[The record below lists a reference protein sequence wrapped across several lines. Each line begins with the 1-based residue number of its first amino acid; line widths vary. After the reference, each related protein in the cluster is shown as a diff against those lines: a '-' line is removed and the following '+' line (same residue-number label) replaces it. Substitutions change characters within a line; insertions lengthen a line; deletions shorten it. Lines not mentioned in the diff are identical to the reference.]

1 MAAIIILLVVAAG
14 LVSWNIYLQK
24 SKKVAPASV
33 DKMAFP
39 LPDKPSIAVLPFDNM
54 SGDPEQEFFSDGIT
68 EDIITALSKIPK
80 LFVIA
85 RNSTF
90 TYKGK
95 PVKVQQVSEELGV
108 QYVVEGSIRKAQ
120 DRVRI
125 TAQLIDALSGH
136 HIWAEKYDRDV
147 KDIFAVQDEITKK
160 IITALQV
167 KLTEGEQARV
177 FSKGTDNLEAYLNW
191 LQAHEY
197 RRGLNKE
204 DNILARQ
211 LSEEAIA
218 LDPDYAAAHSSLG
231 WTHAMDARVGWS
243 KSSNQSMVLAEK
255 LAQKAL
261 ALDDKLYEA
270 HLLLGF
276 IYLMKYQYEKA
287 IAEQE
292 QAIAINPN
300 HADNHAHLGMS
311 LVFACKPEEAIAP
324 LKKAIRLNPIPPSY
338 YFVKLGRAYRLM
350 EQYEAAIVAYRKAT
364 TVNPNDLFVYVDLAA
379 TYTLAGNEEK
389 AREAAAEVLKRHP
402 KFSINQFVNSIPFKK
417 QSENERLINALLKA
431 GLK

>member
-136 HIWAEKYDRDV
+136 HIWADSL
-147 KDIFAVQDEITKK
+147 A
-160 IITALQV
+160 
-167 KLTEGEQARV
+167 GEV
-177 FSKGTDNLEAYLNW
+177 D
-191 LQAHEY
+191 
-197 RRGLNKE
+197 RRGAGPCFLKGN
-204 DNILARQ
+204 RQ
-211 LSEEAIA
+211 
-218 LDPDYAAAHSSLG
+218 PRSLF
-231 WTHAMDARVGWS
+231 
-243 KSSNQSMVLAEK
+243 K
-255 LAQKAL
+255 LAT
-261 ALDDKLYEA
+261 
-270 HLLLGF
+270 G
-276 IYLMKYQYEKA
+276 
-287 IAEQE
+287 
-292 QAIAINPN
+292 
-300 HADNHAHLGMS
+300 S
-311 LVFACKPEEAIAP
+311 
-324 LKKAIRLNPIPPSY
+324 
-338 YFVKLGRAYRLM
+338 
-350 EQYEAAIVAYRKAT
+350 
-364 TVNPNDLFVYVDLAA
+364 
-379 TYTLAGNEEK
+379 
-389 AREAAAEVLKRHP
+389 
-402 KFSINQFVNSIPFKK
+402 
-417 QSENERLINALLKA
+417 
-431 GLK
+431 